1 MQQPTLTN
9 VRIRSTRDALQIFY
23 AVARNV
29 LPMTTRRLDAEE
41 RRAIASGCVYI
52 WEERCANSEATG
64 MGMERWT
71 DGMGWGPSRVR
82 DEFLFYHQRE
92 NDVHEDPNNP
102 SARWASIMRRR
113 DARGNIPFSRS
124 DAERLIKQTY
134 SVHVSLP
141 DDRPRGL
148 TRKWHL
154 TAYFSQTT
162 IDSLGTI
169 DDIPAVGDVVV
180 PEGWFKS
187 ARASKA
193 NKRLDPPPI
202 EDVSPTAHEPWG
214 ITMTPAATHA
224 VPHYAVESPPK
235 WTQPSPRM
243 SRSPHAN
250 AGPYAV
256 RSNTY
261 PPVPHLYESPRHSA
275 HQLPPSTS
283 QYPQGVPGS
292 VPLPNLHDTGLNTYR
307 DPSPYT
313 QSSSSSSDPGLS
325 PRPYLSPLTPPSNV
339 SLPLSLKAETATPQ
353 LVPLSYLQGLQR
365 RRRDPMDELYLKRF
379 SSPDISQDSHRH
391 SWTGSMGS
399 HSPLFDRFPE
409 DESKPALVQSTRW

>member
-23 AVARNV
+23 AVARHI

-41 RRAIASGCVYI
+41 RRAITSGCVYV

-113 DARGNIPFSRS
+113 DARGNLPFSRS

-141 DDRPRGL
+141 EDRPRGV

-169 DDIPAVGDVVV
+169 DDIPGVGDVVV

-193 NKRLDPPPI
+193 NKRLDPPPV
-202 EDVSPTAHEPWG
+202 EDVGPTTHEPWG
-214 ITMTPAATHA
+214 VVMPPASSHA
-224 VPHYAVESPPK
+224 VPPYGVETPPK
-235 WTQPSPRM
+235 WPNPPPRL
-243 SRSPHAN
+243 SHSPHV
-250 AGPYAV
+250 GQSPYAV

-261 PPVPHLYESPRHSA
+261 PPVPRPYESPHHPGHA
-275 HQLPPSTS
+275 LPPPAS
-283 QYPQGVPGS
+283 QYPHGPA
-292 VPLPNLHDTGLNTYR
+292 PLPNMHDTGLSIYR
-307 DPSPYT
+307 DPSPYA
-313 QSSSSSSDPGLS
+313 QSSSSSSDPGFS
-325 PRPYLSPLTPPSNV
+325 PRPLSSPLTPPSNV
-339 SLPLSLKAETATPQ
+339 SLPLGMKAEKATPQ
-353 LVPLSYLQGLQR
+353 LVPLSYLQGLQQR
-365 RRRDPMDELYLKRF
+365 PRDPMDEQYLKRF
-379 SSPDISQDSHRH
+379 SSPDIPSHDLHRH
-391 SWTGSMGS
+391 SCSSLTGRR
-399 HSPLFDRFPE
+399 PLCDRFAE
-409 DESKPALVQSTRW
+409 DESKPALVQSSRW

>member
-23 AVARNV
+23 AVARNI

-41 RRAIASGCVYI
+41 RRAITSGCVYI

-113 DARGNIPFSRS
+113 DARGNLPFSRS
-124 DAERLIKQTY
+124 EAERLIKQTY

-141 DDRPRGL
+141 EDRPRGI

-169 DDIPAVGDVVV
+169 DDIPGVGDVVV

-193 NKRLDPPPI
+193 NKRIDPPPV
-202 EDVSPTAHEPWG
+202 EDIGPTTHEPWG
-214 ITMTPAATHA
+214 VAMPSAVNHPVPQYGVEAT
-224 VPHYAVESPPK
+224 PK
-235 WTQPSPRM
+235 WPNPSPRL
-243 SRSPHAN
+243 SHSPHV
-250 AGPYAV
+250 GHSSYAT
-256 RSNTY
+256 RSSTY
-261 PPVPHLYESPRHSA
+261 PPVPHPYDLPNSHPTRA
-275 HQLPPSTS
+275 PLPPSAS
-283 QYPQGVPGS
+283 RYPQGA
-292 VPLPNLHDTGLNTYR
+292 PLPNLRDTGLSIYR

-325 PRPYLSPLTPPSNV
+325 PRPFSSPLTPPSNA
-339 SLPLSLKAETATPQ
+339 SLPLSGTAERAAPQ
-353 LVPLSYLQGLQR
+353 LVPLSYLQGLQQR
-365 RRRDPMDELYLKRF
+365 PRDPMDEHYLKRF
-379 SSPDISQDSHRH
+379 SSPDISSHESHRQ
-391 SWTGSMGS
+391 SWGSLNGR
-399 HSPLFDRFPE
+399 SPLYDRFAE
-409 DESKPALVQSTRW
+409 DEAKTTLVQSSRW